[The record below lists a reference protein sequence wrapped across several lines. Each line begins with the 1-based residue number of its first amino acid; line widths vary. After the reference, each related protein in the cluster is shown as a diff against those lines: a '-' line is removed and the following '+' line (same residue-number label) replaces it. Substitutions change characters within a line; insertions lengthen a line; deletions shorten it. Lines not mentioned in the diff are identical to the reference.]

1 MQTFQVFLDATRDP
15 PSEEIQQYNPE
26 IVCFQVIGKQYTCH
40 VAGFWLCLT
49 LSFGDISNFII
60 VIA

>member
-1 MQTFQVFLDATRDP
+1 MQTFQVFLDAS
-15 PSEEIQQYNPE
+15 SEEIQQYDPE
-26 IVCFQVIGKQYTCH
+26 IFCFQVVGKQFTYD

-49 LSFGDISNFII
+49 LSFGDIRNFIN